1 VINNPDIIESLRK
14 EYEQLKKDRE
24 FLRDEEC
31 KIPFEMDNSYNLE
44 MYMPVNIPRLIDKI
58 QRLNG
63 INSNSVSDLDPAHY
77 FKKMEDLQNSLLTLP
92 QAKLPN

>member
-1 VINNPDIIESLRK
+1 
-14 EYEQLKKDRE
+14 
-24 FLRDEEC
+24 
-31 KIPFEMDNSYNLE
+31 
-44 MYMPVNIPRLIDKI
+44 MPVNIPRLIDKI